1 MKEEEIIT
9 SQQRRLAQEVGRR
22 DHPITTMKT
31 GQSKQKIITR
41 VFAKTPTIII
51 SREKI
56 METLYLQNPNTKQ
69 PPQSFPWEVSKRS
82 LAQNWASQL
91 R

>member
-41 VFAKTPTIII
+41 VFATEFPLGGFQ
-51 SREKI
+51 KI
-56 METLYLQNPNTKQ
+56 TSPKLGESTK
-69 PPQSFPWEVSKRS
+69 VVICNKRG
-82 LAQNWASQL
+82 
-91 R
+91 